1 MSPEGVAVFS
11 GELTDPTQVEVWDL
25 GPMVPGHRLIV
36 DLTGSGNN
44 LSIGLF
50 DRNYQVRMI
59 SHNRYNSKD
68 PYAILHVDEFIDNML
83 LVVSSDPLEASSGSY
98 VVNVTR
104 EDDGESS
111 ESGHQTVILNFGGGS
126 QIAIGSVSVPTL
138 AAFNAVDLDAS
149 WFGRTDEMRQ
159 IVMQSMQR
167 VYEGLDLEFYFDDDP
182 DAPQTNRAVVYFGGE
197 NPRNVGLAAT
207 IDYGNRKKEQ
217 NAIVYTMNFAKY
229 IAYGYSHID
238 LAQGFANVA
247 AHELGHLLGLNHSDL
262 PIDVMN
268 VSPTVEALLTPQHF
282 AEDAGL
288 APAVFP
294 VGWQDGARRVF
305 ETVGGD
311 WAKVA
316 LAREESTS
324 LFAQAS
330 PSIKPTFPAE
340 RTSVDMAQLSS
351 AQFCN
356 CPPDSDN

>member
-1 MSPEGVAVFS
+1 MNSAGVAVLS

-25 GPMVPGHRLIV
+25 GQMVPGSRVTV

-50 DRNYQVRMI
+50 DRDYQVRMI

-68 PYAILHVDEFIDNML
+68 PYAILHVDEFMDHLL
-83 LVVSSDPLEASSGSY
+83 LVVSSDPLEPSSGSY

-104 EDDGESS
+104 EDEGESIDRA
-111 ESGHQTVILNFGGGS
+111 HQTVILNFGGGS
-126 QIAIGSVSVPTL
+126 NITIGSVSVPEL
-138 AAFNAVDLDAS
+138 VAFDAVDLDPDWS
-149 WFGRTDEMRQ
+149 GRTEQMRQ
-159 IVMQSMQR
+159 LVMQSMRR
-167 VYEGLDLEFYFDDDP
+167 VYAGLDLEFYFDGDP
-182 DAPQTNRAVVYFGGE
+182 DAPQANRAVVYFGGE
-197 NPRNVGLAAT
+197 NSRNVGLAAT

-217 NAIVYTMNFAKY
+217 NAIVYTLNFAKY

-268 VSPTVEALLTPQHF
+268 VSPTVDALLAPQYF

-288 APAVFP
+288 DPAVFP

-311 WAKVA
+311 WPKVA
-316 LAREESTS
+316 QARQESTS
-324 LFAQAS
+324 FFAQAS
-330 PSIKPTFPAE
+330 PGIKPTFPVDRE
-340 RTSVDMAQLSS
+340 SVDMAQLSS

-356 CPPDSDN
+356 CPSGKDN